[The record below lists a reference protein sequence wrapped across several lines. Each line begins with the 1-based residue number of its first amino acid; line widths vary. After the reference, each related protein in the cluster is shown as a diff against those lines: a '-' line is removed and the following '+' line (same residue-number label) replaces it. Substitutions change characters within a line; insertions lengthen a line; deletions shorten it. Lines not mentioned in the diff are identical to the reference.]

1 MEQGI
6 TILYTGKLG
15 CKHQVTF
22 CLSGPKNSQGNPN
35 MGHPQTAIWGK
46 SHLK

>member
-1 MEQGI
+1 MKQAI

-15 CKHQVTF
+15 CKQSSHI
-22 CLSGPKNSQGNPN
+22 LSGPKNSQGNPN